1 MRVPRVELRSVKVQS
16 FNPAPNRRRCRP
28 RASSG
33 PKLEAGLAGGVQL
46 KAWAQPRAWT
56 QPRAWAVGVGLCLV
70 SLASGPGDLNAQT
83 AENGGRPSGQAES
96 TDNRSFFDRLF
107 GRKQEPEQ
115 PVIPVPD
122 AVPYDVTIDVV
133 GDDDTL
139 EQRIRDASNLEELKK
154 SPPSG
159 AEGLVQRAS
168 ADLPRLF
175 STMAALGYYEAKI
188 TVTAAGIDV
197 DAAAAAARV
206 NTARRAGAVPVVI
219 NVNPGRLFTFGSLKA
234 VNAATGAAVDPP
246 EAWARLRFAPGQPAE
261 SSVVLSAEAALVARF
276 RDLGHA
282 FAKAV
287 KRDAIVDYATGQMDV
302 TLRVEPGP
310 LVRFGDVKI
319 SGTDRLNPGFIRR
332 RVTFQPGDVFST
344 TALDDFRRE
353 LNSYDI
359 FDSVRIRE
367 GSALN
372 DAGEL
377 PIDVDVKERLPR
389 FVGFSAKYSN
399 TDGPSV
405 NAYWG
410 HRNLFGNG
418 ERLRLDATVAGA
430 SGKILGA
437 DGQEVT
443 WRDRL
448 GFNVGATF
456 EVPGIFTVED
466 DLIVKA
472 NYLRNVTEN
481 YTQQGFVGSIGV
493 KREFSKEFTG
503 QVGLSFERAKFMRA
517 YSDVNGAGRYYTL
530 VGIPVEATYDTT
542 DSKLDPTRG
551 FRLTGTVTP
560 YPSFLGST
568 VGMTVMTGTAS
579 GYLSLDK
586 DSRYILAARVR
597 MGSIVGASLY
607 DVPPPHRFFA
617 GGGGSVRGYDYQSIG
632 PTDAFGRVI
641 GGRSLLEGSVEMRM
655 KVTDTIGIVPF
666 FDAGC
671 AFRDSVP
678 SFDDDGIKYSAGIG
692 LRYYTSLGPLRLDVA
707 RGLNRD
713 KGDPPYG
720 IYMSLGQSF

>member
-1 MRVPRVELRSVKVQS
+1 MKVQS
-16 FNPAPNRRRCRP
+16 FNPAPNRRCRSP
-28 RASSG
+28 GAAPVGEREAS
-33 PKLEAGLAGGVQL
+33 LTAGAQL
-46 KAWAQPRAWT
+46 RAWAQPRVWLA
-56 QPRAWAVGVGLCLV
+56 GVGLCLV
-70 SLASGPGDLNAQT
+70 SFVAAPGALNAQS
-83 AENGGRPSGQAES
+83 AGSGAGASGQAEKP
-96 TDNRSFFDRLF
+96 DNRSFFDRLF
-107 GRKQEPEQ
+107 GRKAEPEQ
-115 PVIPVPD
+115 PQIPVPD
-122 AVPYDVTIDVV
+122 AVPYEVTIDVG

-188 TVTAAGIDV
+188 TVTVAGVDV
-197 DAAAAAARV
+197 DSTTAAARV
-206 NTARRAGAVPVVI
+206 NSARRAGPVPVVI
-219 NVNPGRLFTFGSLKA
+219 NVNPGRLFTFGSLKG

-246 EAWARLRFAPGQPAE
+246 EAWAKLNFARGEPAE

-276 RDLGHA
+276 RDIGHA

-319 SGTDRLNPGFIRR
+319 SGTERLNPGFIRR
-332 RVTFQPGDVFST
+332 RVTFRPGDVFST
-344 TALDDFRRE
+344 AALDDFRRE
-353 LNSYDI
+353 LNSYDV

-377 PIDVDVKERLPR
+377 PIDVEVKERLPR

-410 HRNLFGNG
+410 HRNLFGNA

-437 DGQEVT
+437 DGKEVP
-443 WRDRL
+443 WRERL
-448 GFNVGATF
+448 GFNFGGTF
-456 EVPGIFTVED
+456 EVPGIFTVQD

-481 YTQQGFVGSIGV
+481 YTQQGFLGSVGV
-493 KREFSKEFTG
+493 KREFSKEFTA
-503 QVGLSFERAKFMRA
+503 QVGLSFERAKFTRA
-517 YSDVNGAGRYYTL
+517 YSDVGGGGSYYTL

-551 FRLTGTVTP
+551 FRVTGTVTP

-568 VGMTVMTGTAS
+568 IGMTSMTGTAS
-579 GYLSLDK
+579 AYLSLDT
-586 DSRYILAARVR
+586 DSRYILAGRVR
-597 MGSIVGASLY
+597 MGSIVGAGLY
-607 DVPPPHRFFA
+607 DIPPPHRFFA

-632 PTDAFGRVI
+632 PKDAFGRVI
-641 GGRSLLEGSVEMRM
+641 GGRSLLEGSVEMRV
-655 KVTDTIGIVPF
+655 KVTDTIGVVPF
-666 FDAGC
+666 VDAGG

-678 SFDDDGIKYSAGIG
+678 SFDDDIKYSAGIG